1 MGATITKRNF
11 FSAVVAHPGG
21 AVTLAALKRL
31 AGWGFVPNANNEPTT
46 QKSADSFMS
55 NAATIIP
62 TSDAYVG
69 HDEFVR
75 DAAAAGPPVL
85 YKGSLAAGGQPYSLP
100 ATADRG
106 IVDDNGTWI
115 YSSAGQDIEV
125 ITQGI

>member
-1 MGATITKRNF
+1 MPTIVKRNF
-11 FSAVVAHPGG
+11 FSATCPHPGG

-31 AGWGFVPNANNEPTT
+31 MNWGFVMDANNVPTA

-62 TSDAYVG
+62 TSDVYVG

-85 YKGSLAAGGQPYSLP
+85 YRGSLAVGGAVYTLP
-100 ATADRG
+100 ATANRG
-106 IVDDNGTWI
+106 IVDDNGVFI
-115 YSSAGQDIEV
+115 YSAAGQDVEV